1 MLRSIK
7 VFLLLVVKKARNEF
21 PMWKFGIME
30 VGSLPVLYGRRGVD
44 LVLYPTRISS
54 TLSEEMTGKIF

>member
-1 MLRSIK
+1 
-7 VFLLLVVKKARNEF
+7 
-21 PMWKFGIME
+21 MWKFGIME